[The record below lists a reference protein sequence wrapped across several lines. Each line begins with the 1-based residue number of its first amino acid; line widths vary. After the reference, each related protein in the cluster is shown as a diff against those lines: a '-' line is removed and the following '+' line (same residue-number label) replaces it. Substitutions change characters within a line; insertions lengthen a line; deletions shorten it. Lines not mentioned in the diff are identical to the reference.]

1 MAHIVIKQGLN
12 LPIAGGISEELA
24 GKIVDLP
31 QPTTVA
37 YRPSE
42 FLEFKPKMAT
52 KAGDSVK
59 IGSVLFTHKD
69 YPMVKFLSPVAGTV
83 KEIRRAERRRITDI
97 VVEAN
102 GEGAEK
108 FTTFDDASI
117 DKITRAEAIEAICHG
132 GMWPALRTRPLDLI
146 PNPGSTPQW
155 ILISAFETGPLQPT
169 VDTLLSGDDA
179 IDFAMGVSALKAVAN
194 GALVMATAHGSN
206 HPALKA
212 SGLMTHTFTG
222 RHPAGDMG
230 VQVNHINPP
239 KAGGEVWTIRAWDV
253 ALIGQLL
260 RTGTFPT
267 QRIYASVGAG
277 AVTPRV
283 VRTTLGAPIS
293 HITGETIDAPVRTIL
308 GSVLTGKA
316 VDAGRWAG
324 FGVRAIHSL
333 PETVDSRMFGWT
345 TPNTDEFSTWRT
357 FLSGMFGSKK
367 KYDMRPGLWGGFR
380 ALVPMGAYQKVIAT
394 PDIMPDFLFRAMYA
408 GDLQDAIRLGL
419 LDITREEAALCTY
432 VCACKS
438 QIDVLLDDVLEL
450 YVKES

>member
-1 MAHIVIKQGLN
+1 MAHIVIKQGLD
-12 LPIAGGISEELA
+12 LPIAGGVTGETT
-24 GKIVDLP
+24 GTVVDLP
-31 QPTTVA
+31 QPKTVA
-37 YRPSE
+37 YRPGE
-42 FLEFKPKMAT
+42 FLGLKPKMAA
-52 KAGDSVK
+52 KVGDSVK

-69 YPMVKFLSPVAGTV
+69 YPLVKFLSPVAGTF

-102 GEGAEK
+102 GEDAEQ
-108 FTTFDDASI
+108 FTAFDDAGI
-117 DKITRAEAIEAICHG
+117 DNITRAEAIEAICLG
-132 GMWPALRTRPLDLI
+132 GMWPTLRTRPLDLI
-146 PNPGSTPQW
+146 PNPEATPQW
-155 ILISAFETGPLQPT
+155 ILIGAFETGPLQPT
-169 VDTLLSGDDA
+169 IDTLLSAEDA
-179 IDFAMGVSALKAVAN
+179 IHFAAGVSALKAVAN

-206 HPALKA
+206 HAALKA
-212 SGLMTHTFTG
+212 SGVTTHTFSG

-230 VQVNHINPP
+230 VQVNHIAPP
-239 KAGGEVWTIRAWDV
+239 KAGGQVWTIRAWDV

-267 QRIYASVGAG
+267 QRIYASVGVG
-277 AVTPRV
+277 AVTPRF
-283 VRTTLGAPIS
+283 VRTTLGAPIA
-293 HITGETIDAPVRTIL
+293 HITGETIDAPTRTIL

-316 VDAGRWAG
+316 VDADRWAG
-324 FGVRAIHSL
+324 FAIRAIHTL
-333 PETVDSRMFGWT
+333 PETVESRIFGWT

-357 FLSGMFGSKK
+357 FLSGMFGTKK
-367 KYDMRPGLWGGFR
+367 KYDMRPGIWGGFR

-408 GDLQDAIRLGL
+408 GDLQDSIRLGL

-450 YVKES
+450 YIKES